1 MRCTSRWT
9 PGRMTV
15 PHLPPRGQHR
25 CLRCCRRHGYSSAPW
40 SRLSTLCRWSQCS
53 MCLRRRWWN
62 NWWTFLHLSIS
73 VLPSRLSKYPRSY
86 VHPALLAQS
95 SVRRRRQ
102 TSWWKC
108 RRLSPILRY
117 CSGLWSR
124 SLTFQFLLVMEGETQ
139 IFKVF
144 SEDRVQQRILRFW
157 NAFLSRLW
165 SRSLTFPLLV
175 EVLQIFAQDRVHPQ
189 LRTLQLLGL
198 TLRMSRFNGFFAL
211 FPRKKKVQMSP
222 GTWVR
227 ECPGTSAHP
236 RRQLMARALGL
247 TTTRVRYG
255 RCSRTRRSARGGTA
269 RGRVAPSGTRR
280 GSAEPGCAG
289 AVDVPVLMQRRGC
302 LQFFDL
308 VDMPVIV
315 HRHVRSLCGDV
326 VATSV
331 VAQRQIPMVRSCV
344 SPCSTLTRWSSYCTC
359 KAVEDSRAPTVAA
372 LTKSLTCPVFN
383 DSLWF
388 NGQKTAEVP
397 QLLRVA
403 LVAYVPVVQVVWCRF
418 LRLWTPCD
426 HAATS
431 FSSTVEVPLTR
442 SSQSYGHSSC
452 TTEKGSTSRRSGY
465 DGDEWFFGAFCAIFR
480 APPVIPELSASFS
493 SPRR

>member
-1 MRCTSRWT
+1 MKYTAAFRKMPSPRRQVRCTSRWT

-40 SRLSTLCRWSQCS
+40 SRLSTLCRWSHCS

-73 VLPSRLSKYPRSY
+73 VLPSRLSKYPRLY

-198 TLRMSRFNGFFAL
+198 TLRMSRFNGFFAT
-211 FPRKKKVQMSP
+211 FSPEEKSANVTRHMGARVPRHVSP
-222 GTWVR
+222 STSSAYGPRTWVDDDTG
-227 ECPGTSAHP
+227 EVWTLLTDP
-236 RRQLMARALGL
+236 ALGSWW
-247 TTTRVRYG
+247 YS
-255 RCSRTRRSARGGTA
+255 SRTRRS
-269 RGRVAPSGTRR
+269 
-280 GSAEPGCAG
+280 
-289 AVDVPVLMQRRGC
+289 QW
-302 LQFFDL
+302 
-308 VDMPVIV
+308 
-315 HRHVRSLCGDV
+315 H
-326 VATSV
+326 
-331 VAQRQIPMVRSCV
+331 
-344 SPCSTLTRWSSYCTC
+344 
-359 KAVEDSRAPTVAA
+359 
-372 LTKSLTCPVFN
+372 
-383 DSLWF
+383 
-388 NGQKTAEVP
+388 
-397 QLLRVA
+397 
-403 LVAYVPVVQVVWCRF
+403 
-418 LRLWTPCD
+418 
-426 HAATS
+426 
-431 FSSTVEVPLTR
+431 
-442 SSQSYGHSSC
+442 
-452 TTEKGSTSRRSGY
+452 
-465 DGDEWFFGAFCAIFR
+465 
-480 APPVIPELSASFS
+480 PPWE
-493 SPRR
+493 R